1 MLCLSALAADITSNN
16 AFNREEEMQRL
27 FVQRMLKLGFVGALI
42 LGVVAVGLLG
52 NRNVAL
58 AQDTEPQTY
67 MVQAGTFTLGNIE
80 ILAFGPQELQV
91 HRGDTVMWHFNGFH
105 NVRFDSAP
113 AELII
118 APDVDGQPLPQV
130 NPVIAFPTI
139 ENGAVY
145 QGGVVGSGVPLDPA
159 APLTFSLVIDLEPGT
174 YAYVCD
180 IHPGML
186 GSITVVEDDVAIPT
200 PGEAAA
206 QGAAELDAMNAAA
219 GQAGLEMAVGAQMT
233 PEGDELAITAGSAG
247 PGRATI
253 QQFYSPVGVI
263 HAGQSVT
270 WTVPAESQDPHT
282 VTAVGFEGEDFEL
295 IPQEGGPPIIA
306 VGPGLVASI
315 ESGSEVGADDIFHSG
330 LLFPGQTYTLT
341 FAEEGVYPYVCHLH
355 AGMQGVI
362 VVEPAM

>member
-1 MLCLSALAADITSNN
+1 MNTIY
-16 AFNREEEMQRL
+16 FWRL
-27 FVQRMLKLGFVGALI
+27 LKLGMVGALV
-42 LGVVAVGLLG
+42 LGVLAAGLLG

-58 AQDTEPQTY
+58 AQNMEPQTF

-105 NVRFDSAP
+105 DVRFDSAP

-118 APDVDGQPLPQV
+118 APEVDGQPLPQF
-130 NPVIAFPTI
+130 NPAIAFPSI

-145 QGGVVGSGVPLDPA
+145 QGGVVGSGVALDPA

-186 GSITVVEDDVAIPT
+186 GSLTVVDDDVAIPT
-200 PGEAAA
+200 PSEAAA
-206 QGAAELDAMNAAA
+206 EGAAELDAMSAAA
-219 GQAGLEMAVGAQMT
+219 SQAGLEMAMGVQMV

-253 QQFYSPVGVI
+253 QQFFSPVGVI

-282 VTAVGFEGEDFEL
+282 VTAFGFEGEDFEL
-295 IPQEGGPPIIA
+295 MPQEGGPPIIA
-306 VGPGLVASI
+306 MGPGLIPSI
-315 ESGSEVGADDIFHSG
+315 DSGSEVGADDIFHSG